1 MRDLF
6 IHRMLTLLREVKDNI
21 NKWKDTSMFMIDRLI
36 IVKISNLNKF
46 IYEYNPLP
54 NLYENK
60 KYEKKYAKQYNNRK
74 RT

>member
-6 IHRMLTLLREVKDNI
+6 IHRMLTLLRKIKDNI

-46 IYEYNPLP
+46 ICEYNPLP

-60 KYEKKYAKQYNNRK
+60 KI
-74 RT
+74 